1 MITREEFIKLLDQKG
16 YTCVEE
22 GNKIVITHLDRKR
35 FDDNVWFNS
44 LESIPPNVEFRNDGD
59 IMIRYFMDGEPSD
72 SGIPSSVEFNNG
84 SDVWLNKLGWFG
96 NWKGNIDDINS
107 KQLLNKMV
115 SDGLFDKEKR

>member
-1 MITREEFIKLLDQKG
+1 MTRLEFIEILDQKG
-16 YTCVEE
+16 YTYVEE
-22 GNKIVITHLDRKR
+22 GNKIVITHLDRER

-44 LESIPPNVEFRNDGD
+44 LESIPPNVEFRNDGN
-59 IMIRYFMDGEPSD
+59 IMIRYFMAGEPSD

-115 SDGLFDKEKR
+115 SDGLFDKDKK

>member
-16 YTCVEE
+16 YTYVEE

>member
-1 MITREEFIKLLDQKG
+1 MTREEFIKLLDQKG
-16 YTCVEE
+16 YTYVEE

>member
-1 MITREEFIKLLDQKG
+1 MMTREEFIKLLDQKG
-16 YTCVEE
+16 YTYVKE
-22 GNKIVITHLDRKR
+22 GNKIAITHLDRKR

-44 LESIPPNVEFRNDGD
+44 LESIPPNVEFRNDGN